1 MVPYIAVAANVDS
14 LHRMTR
20 DNRDL
25 RGLIVSGSDHLT
37 AYNVYAEAVRLYG
50 YVGEVY
56 GLPRHLFTEEL
67 EDWAA
72 GRGILVKAIE
82 DVALGTA
89 SVYRALEL
97 PMPEKVPSAGSR
109 ALRDF
114 RELVARIMP
123 FDLVI
128 DEQTADGRPAR
139 ISRGSVCAA
148 GGGVAGSIRYF
159 SDTHGVARAAIE
171 GTTLPLEMIRGHAK
185 RGAATVEFRDDRR
198 YIGLVVTRRTEYFG
212 FELDRD
218 RTPLTGAFPAELV
231 ASAREALA
239 QALADDLTPHPDQRR
254 ITRAARRLDE
264 YWRRSSGS
272 LPEAS
277 PECRRGLLLSQLQN
291 VTSWEEFLS
300 SRLTLDAEAAVSPE
314 ARASLDTLPTSVAV
328 SGDRVA
334 LTYELENG
342 SGVVR
347 LHLREGQAKRLRD
360 RDLPALDRPLRFAV
374 AHGQREV
381 RAESLEDLQQTLRL
395 FKHEP
400 RSRRHLRSRRRR

>member
-1 MVPYIAVAANVDS
+1 VADS
-14 LHRMTR
+14 
-20 DNRDL
+20 
-25 RGLIVSGSDHLT
+25 
-37 AYNVYAEAVRLYG
+37 
-50 YVGEVY
+50 
-56 GLPRHLFTEEL
+56 
-67 EDWAA
+67 
-72 GRGILVKAIE
+72 
-82 DVALGTA
+82 
-89 SVYRALEL
+89 
-97 PMPEKVPSAGSR
+97 
-109 ALRDF
+109 
-114 RELVARIMP
+114 
-123 FDLVI
+123 
-128 DEQTADGRPAR
+128 
-139 ISRGSVCAA
+139 IS
-148 GGGVAGSIRYF
+148 YY
-159 SDTHGVARAAIE
+159 SDTHGVARTAIE